1 MLVLV
6 DSVSIPGIPKSL
18 LAKATEELDTKME
31 ELAEELATESVAGRK
46 CDAVLFER
54 KTKVGPRMAQ
64 KWAKQLKEDPS
75 WKIYEKQTNQ
85 SNRKSLQ
92 LQEEHKHHLI
102 DFLR

>member
-46 CDAVLFER
+46 CDDQAVKGCPF
-54 KTKVGPRMAQ
+54 
-64 KWAKQLKEDPS
+64 
-75 WKIYEKQTNQ
+75 
-85 SNRKSLQ
+85 
-92 LQEEHKHHLI
+92 
-102 DFLR
+102 